1 VNRKLLSG
9 AAVYVVAAALALG
22 VVGVLLAALGYN
34 VPRAM
39 YALLFTS
46 FRSAFGFQE
55 TVKKMVPLLFATY
68 AFTIPFTIRL
78 FNIGA
83 VGQMTVGG
91 TAAAA
96 TALALALAGI
106 RLPAI
111 IMVPLV
117 ATVGAVAG
125 GLLAWVAGW
134 LRARHDVNPII
145 STIMLNFVA
154 GLLIN
159 FVATAPG
166 FKDPMEGHPITIPLP
181 DSALLGSIAGIPV
194 SVLAAAATVAFV
206 AVLLNR
212 TARGYEIRAIGHNPA
227 AAETYGIDFRSTL
240 QLAFFTAGAIAGL
253 GGALEIMNVH
263 GRLIDGFT
271 STSGAQYGIFGILTA
286 LVVAGN
292 PLAVPVS
299 AFLMSVLLVGA
310 DSLQR
315 TMRIP
320 VELVFLTQALVVAF
334 VVTIRQVV
342 AARPAAPPAG
352 GK

>member
-1 VNRKLLSG
+1 MRRRLLSG
-9 AAVYVVAAALALG
+9 AAVYIVAAALALA
-22 VVGVLLAALGYN
+22 VVGILLAALGYN
-34 VPRAM
+34 VPRALRT
-39 YALLFTS
+39 LLLTS

-55 TVKKMVPLLFATY
+55 TVKKMVPLMFATF

-83 VGQMTVGG
+83 LGQMTVGG

-96 TALALALAGI
+96 TALALDLAGL

-111 IMVPLV
+111 IMVPLI
-117 ATVGAVAG
+117 AAIGAAAG
-125 GLLAWVAGW
+125 GSLALAAGW

-181 DSALLGSIAGIPV
+181 QSALLGFVAGIPV
-194 SVLAAAATVAFV
+194 SVLAAAATVVFV
-206 AVLLNR
+206 AVLLNH
-212 TARGYEIRAIGHNPA
+212 TARGYEIRAIGYNPT
-227 AAETYGIDFRSTL
+227 AAETYGIDFRGTL
-240 QLAFFTAGAIAGL
+240 LFAFFTAGAIAGL

-299 AFLMSVLLVGA
+299 AFFMSVLLVGA

-320 VELVFLTQALVVAF
+320 VEIVFLTQALVVAF

-342 AARPAAPPAG
+342 TSRQASTGWGR
-352 GK
+352 

>member
-1 VNRKLLSG
+1 MKRRLLSG
-9 AAVYVVAAALALG
+9 AAVYVVAAALALAL
-22 VVGVLLAALGYN
+22 VGLLLAALGYN

-39 YALLFTS
+39 RTLLLTS

-55 TVKKMVPLLFATY
+55 TIKKMVPLLFATY
-68 AFTIPFTIRL
+68 AFAIPFTIRL

-83 VGQMTVGG
+83 LGQMTVGG

-96 TALALALAGI
+96 AALGLMLAGV
-106 RLPAI
+106 RLPPVL
-111 IMVPLV
+111 MVPLIAV
-117 ATVGAVAG
+117 VGAASG
-125 GLLAWVAGW
+125 GLLALVAGW
-134 LRARHDVNPII
+134 LRARHEVNPIV

-159 FVATAPG
+159 YVATAPG

-181 DSALLGSIAGIPV
+181 ESALLGSIAGIPV

-206 AVLLNR
+206 AILLNR
-212 TARGYEIRAIGHNPA
+212 TARGYEIRAVGHNPA
-227 AAETYGIDFRSTL
+227 AAEIHGIDFRATL
-240 QLAFFTAGAIAGL
+240 MFAFFAAGCIAGL

-286 LVVAGN
+286 LVVAGD
-292 PLAVPVS
+292 PLVIPIS

-315 TMRIP
+315 TMRVP
-320 VELVFLTQALVVAF
+320 VEIVFLTQALVVAF

-342 AARPAAPPAG
+342 SSRR
-352 GK
+352 